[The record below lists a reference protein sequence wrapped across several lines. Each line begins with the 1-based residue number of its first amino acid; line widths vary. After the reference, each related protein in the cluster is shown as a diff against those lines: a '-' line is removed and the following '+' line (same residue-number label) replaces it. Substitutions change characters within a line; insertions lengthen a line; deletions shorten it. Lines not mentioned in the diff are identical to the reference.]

1 MKQKNV
7 VLVVVAV
14 VCGLAAAVLTS
25 QMSAGS
31 KKPADTI
38 PVLVAVKDIPVGTR
52 LAKEELDNY
61 LETKSFTK
69 ETVPQQYIATKE
81 DMADKRTTRTI
92 RKGDSFNP
100 HDLTKFA
107 SLNPPKG
114 FNMMSIH
121 CTLEQG
127 VSGFA
132 GPGAKVD
139 VLASIPVRDR
149 RKQQNGETIPY
160 VVPLFIDMLVLAVDS
175 QAQVSPE
182 SNVVPTMSM
191 VSMAVTP
198 EQSLLMHAAVNRN
211 CALRL
216 VLRNQEQTPNYERVF
231 THKELWSILANE
243 PEFDADPAEGKL
255 PDQGEKVEKVKIAF
269 AREDLPAGLQLTA
282 EAITDKFEMKE
293 VAKPL
298 PPQAIENL
306 RDHTGKYLTSK
317 LSAGQFV
324 PKSFVGDKEAKPA
337 PTPAD
342 GAKPKFA
349 PPADPAAPAAP
360 AAPKKGE
367 TPPVFHDFT
376 VQSPNGVKKYRYQKL
391 PNGEFKFLGEVPHDG
406 NPDRVPA
413 ADESKAKP
421 KADPQAEPKA
431 DPKPEPKGEKRGE
444 PISAR

>member
-14 VCGLAAAVLTS
+14 VCGLAAAILTS
-25 QMSAGS
+25 QMNAGT
-31 KKPADTI
+31 KKTVETI
-38 PVLVAVKDIPVGTR
+38 PVLVAAKDLPVGTR
-52 LAKEELDNY
+52 LAKEELDSY
-61 LETKSFTK
+61 LEVKEFTK
-69 ETVPQQYIATKE
+69 ETVPQQYIATKD

-100 HDLTKFA
+100 QDLTKFA

-132 GPGAKVD
+132 GPGSKVD
-139 VLASIPVRDR
+139 VLAAIPVRDR
-149 RKQQNGETIPY
+149 RKQQGGEPVAY
-160 VVPLFIDMLVLAVDS
+160 VVPLFIDMLILAVDS

-182 SNVVPTMSM
+182 SNVVPSMSM

-198 EQSLLMHAAVNRN
+198 EQSLLMHAAMNRN

-216 VLRNQEQTPNYERVF
+216 VLRNQEETPNYKDPP
-231 THKELWSILANE
+231 THEELWSILANE
-243 PEFDADPAEGKL
+243 PKFDEKPLD
-255 PDQGEKVEKVKIAF
+255 GEPTESGDKSEAVKIAF
-269 AREDLPAGLQLTA
+269 AREDLPAGLVLTA

-293 VAKPL
+293 MAKPL

-306 RDHTGKYLTSK
+306 REYTGKSLTSK

-337 PTPAD
+337 PAPAD

-349 PPADPAAPAAP
+349 PTEPAAP
-360 AAPKKGE
+360 AAPKVEPKKPE
-367 TPPVFHDFT
+367 APPVYHDFT
-376 VQSPNGVKKYRYQKL
+376 VQTPNGVKKYRYQKL

-406 NPDRVPA
+406 NPDKTPA
-413 ADESKAKP
+413 ADDGPKPKAKP
-421 KADPQAEPKA
+421 KADPKE
-431 DPKPEPKGEKRGE
+431 EKRGE